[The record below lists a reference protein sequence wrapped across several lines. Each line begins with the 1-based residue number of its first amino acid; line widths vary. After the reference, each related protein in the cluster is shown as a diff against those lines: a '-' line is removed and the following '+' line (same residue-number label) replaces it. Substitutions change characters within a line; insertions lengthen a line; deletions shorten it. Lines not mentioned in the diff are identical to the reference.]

1 MLNLIRDLRFA
12 VRTLSRTPAFT
23 WLSILTMAL
32 GIGASTAVFSM
43 VNGALLQRL
52 PYAADRRLVR
62 LTQPGANIPDAGFS
76 VLEVNDYRTR
86 ISSFAAVSEYHS
98 MPFQIY
104 GHGEPQR
111 VQTGVVSDNFFSML
125 GVKPLLGRLFLPG
138 EEAVGAPNVLVLS
151 HRYWRQQFGGD
162 PKIVG
167 TKFTMN
173 DRIATVI
180 GVLPPLPS
188 YPDDNDIWMPAGA
201 CPFRSNPRTLA
212 NRQARLLNA
221 FAVLAPGKSL
231 TRANNELKPVMRSLH
246 AEYPEAYRP
255 AAKLGLETV
264 PLRDELTRS
273 ARPLFLTLLASA
285 LFVLIIASA
294 NFANLTLSRQLRRG
308 HELALRTALGAGRGR
323 LFRQLATESLVITT
337 TGGAIGV
344 GLAYAGLGLLRS
356 FASTVS
362 PRAGEVGINTPVL
375 LFALAASATVGL
387 IAALVPLVRRADR
400 PLVDELRAG
409 AATTTGA
416 HGYGRARSA
425 LVALQVAV
433 AFVILT
439 GAGLLV
445 RSLVKLQRVDGGY
458 DARNVLTARVDLNW
472 SKYTTPAI
480 SLAFGERLMTRLAS
494 QPGVVSVALS
504 SDFPLNNGQPSTVPF
519 QIRSREVTDNSPAP
533 QSDITVVSPDYFR
546 TIGVPLLR
554 GRAFTMA
561 DRDTANRVAVVSR
574 RLAATYWPDRDPVGD
589 QISLNN
595 GGRWFTIVGVVGD
608 VQQNGPAN
616 NVTDEIYLPYLTN
629 PSRDLRVLVRSAGA
643 PGAMATPLRNAVRE
657 LDDKQPVVQVQT
669 LDELRGARLAEPRV
683 TTALLFAFAVVALVI
698 TAGGLAGVVGYS
710 VTQRVAE
717 IGIRV
722 ALGADTAQVLW
733 LVLRAGILVISIGL
747 AIGAIAALGATRL
760 IRGLLYTVTATDP
773 LTYVGVALALL
784 GIGVVACFI
793 PARRAMLIDPVQ
805 ALRSR

>member
-1 MLNLIRDLRFA
+1 MLDLLRDIRFA

-43 VNGALLQRL
+43 VNGTLLQRL
-52 PYAADRRLVR
+52 PYAADRRLVH
-62 LTQPGANIPDAGFS
+62 LTQPGTNAPDAGFS

-104 GHGEPQR
+104 GYGEPQR

-162 PKIVG
+162 PRIVG

-180 GVLPPLPS
+180 GVLPPLPA

-201 CPFRSNPRTLA
+201 CPFRSNPRALA
-212 NRQARLLNA
+212 NRQARLLTA

-231 TRANNELKPVMRSLH
+231 TRANSELQPVMWSLH
-246 AEYPEAYRP
+246 AEYPESYRA

-285 LFVLIIASA
+285 LFVLVIATA

-362 PRAGEVGINTPVL
+362 PRAGEIGINASVL
-375 LFALAASATVGL
+375 LFALAASTTVGL
-387 IAALVPLVRRADR
+387 VAALVPLLKRADR

-409 AATTTGA
+409 ATTTTAA

-445 RSLVKLQRVDGGY
+445 RSLVKLQQADGGY

-480 SLAFGERLMTRLAS
+480 SLDFGERLMTRLAS
-494 QPGVVSVALS
+494 QPGVASVALS
-504 SDFPLNNGQPSTVPF
+504 SDFPLNNGQPSTIPF
-519 QIRSREVTDNSPAP
+519 QIRSHEVTDNSPAP
-533 QSDITVVSPDYFR
+533 QSDVTVVSPDYFR
-546 TIGVPLLR
+546 TIGVPLVR

-574 RLAATYWPDRDPVGD
+574 RLAATYWTNRDPVGD

-608 VQQNGPAN
+608 VRQNGPAN

-643 PGAMATPLRNAVRE
+643 PGALATPLRNAVRE

-669 LDELRGARLAEPRV
+669 LDELRDTRLAEPRV
-683 TTALLFAFAVVALVI
+683 TTALLFAFALVALVI

-722 ALGADTAQVLW
+722 ALGADAAQVLW
-733 LVLRAGILVISIGL
+733 LVLRAGILVISVGL
-747 AIGAIAALGATRL
+747 AIGGVAALGATRL
-760 IRGLLYTVTATDP
+760 ISGLLFTVTATDP
-773 LTYVGVALALL
+773 LTYAGVALALL
-784 GIGVVACFI
+784 GIGIVACFV
-793 PARRAMLIDPVQ
+793 PARRAMSIDPVQ